1 MHNGALTMMEK
12 SETSNAAKQNAAKQM
27 LKKTGRLPF

>member
-12 SETSNAAKQNAAKQM
+12 SETSNAAKQM